1 LEVHFTD
8 FKTRTFIPVLS
19 LSTML
24 SEICQGPIKKSLQF
38 RHCRGLEKGKRA
50 ASAFDGWVGEN
61 ISKRPREAMIWPGYF
76 SEARQ

>member
-1 LEVHFTD
+1 MSRIF
-8 FKTRTFIPVLS
+8 FIH
-19 LSTML
+19 
-24 SEICQGPIKKSLQF
+24 LQF

-61 ISKRPREAMIWPGYF
+61 ISKRAREAMIWPGYF